1 MGTGSPKRIET
12 VPIRM
17 AVNIFTADALL
28 LDTLSKL
35 GNVVKIV
42 AEGSEDPEVWNA
54 MGKLKTRMIREARQL
69 ERDITALERHNGK
82 A

>member
-1 MGTGSPKRIET
+1 
-12 VPIRM
+12 M

-28 LDTLSKL
+28 LDTVGKL

-42 AEGSEDPEVWNA
+42 TEGSEDPEVWKA
-54 MGKLKTRMIREARQL
+54 MGRLKTRMIREAQQL